1 MRSKVLVV
9 DDIEVDRDL
18 LGEILD
24 KDYGVVKAQG
34 GREALELLDQ
44 NDLNIVVVLLDLL
57 MPEMDGFA
65 VLEAMKERGL
75 MGKIPVLVISA
86 EQSAEVEEKCF
97 EYGVSD
103 FIRKP
108 FEAPI
113 IRRRVKNIVDLFAYK
128 LHLEERVEIQAQALC
143 NQYRLLKEQ
152 AEEMEKEK
160 KNSNG

>member
-1 MRSKVLVV
+1 MHHHPA
-9 DDIEVDRDL
+9 
-18 LGEILD
+18 G
-24 KDYGVVKAQG
+24 YH
-34 GREALELLDQ
+34 
-44 NDLNIVVVLLDLL
+44 
-57 MPEMDGFA
+57 
-65 VLEAMKERGL
+65 
-75 MGKIPVLVISA
+75 VITICF
-86 EQSAEVEEKCF
+86 KCF